1 MNRRKFFNM
10 LGSAVIGTVI
20 ALKIP
25 ENIAPIKLDIPRLKG
40 IEEIYRLIDTDL
52 KMAMEAMTRSIW
64 TFGRPL
70 TADEIIE
77 AWENNL
83 SYDDMIDRMKKKY
96 TPHLLNV

>member
-1 MNRRKFFNM
+1 MNRRKFFNL

-25 ENIAPIKLDIPRLKG
+25 ESIAPINIDIPRLKG
-40 IEEIYRLIDTDL
+40 VGEIYRLIDTDL

-70 TADEIIE
+70 TADEVIE
-77 AWENNL
+77 AWENDF
-83 SYDDMIDRMKKKY
+83 SYDDMINKMKTKL
-96 TPHLLNV
+96 TPHLI